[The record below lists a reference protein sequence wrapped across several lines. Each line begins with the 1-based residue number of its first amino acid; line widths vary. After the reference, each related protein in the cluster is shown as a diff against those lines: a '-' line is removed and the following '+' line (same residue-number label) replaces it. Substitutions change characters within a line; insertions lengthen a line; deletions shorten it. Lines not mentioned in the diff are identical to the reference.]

1 MTETRPDAW
10 KRTPL
15 HGESPPAWQ
24 VMVPKTSLV
33 NYCRSAAGPQCVCGC
48 VRVCVSLLLL
58 GEIRSTVVG
67 QDSLCRSH
75 LWSIC
80 SVSLASALIAG
91 LEGDGGS
98 GSLETQLRAVL
109 TCSPVA
115 CHQDGEKDGG
125 AGR

>member
-1 MTETRPDAW
+1 M
-10 KRTPL
+10 
-15 HGESPPAWQ
+15 
-24 VMVPKTSLV
+24 
-33 NYCRSAAGPQCVCGC
+33 CGC
-48 VRVCVSLLLL
+48 VCVSLLLLLLL

-115 CHQDGEKDGG
+115 RHQDREKVAARVVDGVLQDDRRERVSDSINALCVNLPG
-125 AGR
+125 DPCR